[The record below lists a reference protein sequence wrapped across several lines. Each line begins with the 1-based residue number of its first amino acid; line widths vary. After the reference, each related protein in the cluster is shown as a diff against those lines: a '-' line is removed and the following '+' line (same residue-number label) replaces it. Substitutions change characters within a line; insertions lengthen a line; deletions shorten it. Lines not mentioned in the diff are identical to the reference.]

1 MTQRLGQLD
10 QFWKKKKQD
19 TIFPASINADPMHY
33 EIAATQKKLR
43 CVLLWTGP
51 GEPNRVELP
60 AGQTPHFRSPPV
72 QDISRWQ
79 ENPISPIPRL
89 NICSASHIL
98 ARTHPSFCPK
108 DEITTKSLKKKPY
121 LKKRALSWKRVQH
134 ITNELRFYLWH
145 TWTRWLNGTSWY
157 FIIHN
162 HNHNHHWLCA
172 ISQRWAIVHFSRSRV
187 VENYWGAESRGL
199 LSQLLPHFVCM

>member
-43 CVLLWTGP
+43 CVLLWTGL
-51 GEPNRVELP
+51 GEPNRVEMT

-98 ARTHPSFCPK
+98 ARTHPTFCPK
-108 DEITTKSLKKKPY
+108 DAITTKNLSKNLTWKRKLCHEKESSTSQMSWDFTSDTLGQGGWMALHGISSFTITITITTDSAQSLKGERSY
-121 LKKRALSWKRVQH
+121 TSVAAAL
-134 ITNELRFYLWH
+134 
-145 TWTRWLNGTSWY
+145 
-157 FIIHN
+157 
-162 HNHNHHWLCA
+162 
-172 ISQRWAIVHFSRSRV
+172 
-187 VENYWGAESRGL
+187 
-199 LSQLLPHFVCM
+199 